1 MSILRR
7 FFRGKSG
14 GPAVEMALL
23 FPVILFVTLGII
35 EFGYALFQW
44 NRAEKA
50 LQLGARLAVT
60 WDPIAADLTSFD
72 GKANTNTFGDA
83 CTDPV
88 TGVVQPA
95 CIYDPNP
102 IVCTSAGCNGYGF
115 SAAAFNA
122 IVDEMQVIFDWIRP
136 ENVVVEYAATGL
148 GFVGRPGNN
157 ADEFNLVPAV
167 TVRLQNMTFNFLVI
181 DDLFGFAA
189 IDMPRFATTL
199 IGEDLSTNTS

>member
-1 MSILRR
+1 
-7 FFRGKSG
+7 
-14 GPAVEMALL
+14 MALL
-23 FPVILFVTLGII
+23 FPIILLVTLGII

-60 WDPIAADLTSFD
+60 WDPIASDLTTFD
-72 GKANTNTFGDA
+72 GKANTNMFGDA

-102 IVCTSAGCNGYGF
+102 VICTSGGCSGYGY

-122 IVDEMQVIFDWIRP
+122 IVGEMQEIFTWIRP
-136 ENVVVEYAATGL
+136 ENVVIEYAATGL

-167 TVRLQNMTFNFLVI
+167 TLRLQNMTFNFLAL
-181 DDLFGFAA
+181 DDLFGFTA
-189 IDMPRFATTL
+189 INMPPFTTTL